1 MSHSTIDV
9 NAVLKSNVTLTYHIP
24 WYVKFMSSTTPPVK
38 CVFRIF
44 WTLTKTH
51 ELASS
56 FCQLSETSSLENRML
71 NSCSVSFSCS
81 KTLSAPN
88 RSSGAASMGW
98 ILFTVPHVPKSH
110 SVIHVNLAPFLI
122 RKRARERAVHAKKD
136 GREAE
141 REHSPLTCM
150 YRPLVQTT
158 PSSASTAS

>member
-1 MSHSTIDV
+1 M
-9 NAVLKSNVTLTYHIP
+9 IP
-24 WYVKFMSSTTPPVK
+24 VPPRTARPSASTPPVK
-38 CVFRIF
+38 CVIRIF
-44 WTLTKTH
+44 WILTKTH

-56 FCQLSETSSLENRML
+56 FCLLSETSSLENRML

-88 RSSGAASMGW
+88 RPSGAASIGW